1 MEIFIGIDQSINS
14 TGITIQKF
22 DEEVLLDKKFYI
34 IHNSKLTKKE
44 AAAEQALS
52 NFEYILYDKLE
63 KANATSNSEYES
75 FKLHNAMSISN
86 NILDL
91 IIKNINKLDKV
102 YIGIEGIS
110 FNSTQ
115 TKSLIDLAGLSY
127 IIRYNIFKFF
137 ASHKDN
143 QGELIIFTP
152 GEIKKFATG
161 NGNAKKDSMI
171 SLFNTLHNELM
182 IIPKIDDLA
191 DSYWICE
198 YLYNTVKRKDSQGH
212 I

>member
-22 DEEVLLDKKFYI
+22 EDDKLIEKKFYI
-34 IHNSKLTKKE
+34 IHNSKLTKRE
-44 AAAEQALS
+44 QLAESSLAS
-52 NFEYILYDKLE
+52 FEYILYDKLE
-63 KANATSNSEYES
+63 KSNAISNSEYEE
-75 FKLHNAMSISN
+75 FKLKNAINISEK
-86 NILDL
+86 IIEL
-91 IIKNINKLDKV
+91 IINNSLKLDKV

-110 FNSTQ
+110 FNSSQ

-127 IIRYNIFKFF
+127 IIRYSIFKFF
-137 ASHKDN
+137 NSHQDN
-143 QGELIIFTP
+143 LGELIIFTP

-161 NGNAKKDSMI
+161 NGNAKKESMI
-171 SLFNTLHNELM
+171 ELFKVMHKELS

-198 YLYNTVKRKDSQGH
+198 YLHSTINIKNSEMDA
-212 I
+212 

>member
-44 AAAEQALS
+44 IAAEEALN

-63 KANATSNSEYES
+63 KANSSSNSEYEA
-75 FKLHNAMSISN
+75 FKMRNAINISE
-86 NILDL
+86 NIIDL
-91 IIKNINKLDKV
+91 IIRNINKLDKV

-137 ASHKDN
+137 NSHKDN

-161 NGNAKKDSMI
+161 NGNAKKESMI
-171 SLFNTLHNELM
+171 SLFNAMHNELR

-198 YLYNTVKRKDSQGH
+198 YLHTVVKSKD
-212 I
+212 